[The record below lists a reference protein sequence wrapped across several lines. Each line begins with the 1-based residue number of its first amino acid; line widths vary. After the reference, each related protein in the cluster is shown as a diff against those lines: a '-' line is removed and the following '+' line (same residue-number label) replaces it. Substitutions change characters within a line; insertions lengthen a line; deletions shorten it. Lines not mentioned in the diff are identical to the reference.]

1 MGHPGEVIVEI
12 SLAQEAKLV
21 AIGTE
26 ENVQATLK
34 PVAIGVLP
42 GRDLATRHFPFLQDG
57 YFVAEVGK
65 VLGSRQAC

>member
-1 MGHPGEVIVEI
+1 MGHPDEVFVEPG
-12 SLAQEAKLV
+12 LAQEAKQV

-26 ENVQATLK
+26 EDVQAAFE

-42 GRDLATRHFPFLQDG
+42 GRDLAPRHFPFLQNG
-57 YFVAEVGK
+57 YFVSEVCK